1 METRPQCQGDIDFNN
16 GEFVLHFLQT
26 WLHDI
31 QKKRKKKNKASFL
44 EVSPKSYRNQNIT
57 NTANL
62 VMHNSITENLPIH
75 FAISFTIDI
84 IFNVT

>member
-16 GEFVLHFLQT
+16 GEVVMHFLQP
-26 WLHDI
+26 WLHFI
-31 QKKRKKKNKASFL
+31 QKKKKKKASFL
-44 EVSPKSYRNQNIT
+44 EVSLKSYKNQNIT
-57 NTANL
+57 KTVNL
-62 VMHNSITENLPIH
+62 VMHNSITENLQIH